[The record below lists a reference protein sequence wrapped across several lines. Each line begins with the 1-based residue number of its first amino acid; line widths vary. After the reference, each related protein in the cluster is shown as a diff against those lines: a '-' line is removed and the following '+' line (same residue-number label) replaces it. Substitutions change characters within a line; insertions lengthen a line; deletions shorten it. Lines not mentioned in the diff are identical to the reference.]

1 MAGKGNMV
9 FYPFCKGEFPIIEGS
24 GTYRVN
30 GTSVALGGMETA
42 RGARLIASASH
53 GSVHR

>member
-1 MAGKGNMV
+1 MV
-9 FYPFCKGEFPIIEGS
+9 FCPFCKGEFPIIEGS